1 MLRCGEEPE
10 RCFVLKKK
18 LALCLMLVALLA
30 SSAVFAGH
38 HEAEYEKL
46 ADHWE
51 AAYNNEGAAA
61 VAALY
66 LEDGMRMPPD
76 MPIAKGRAAIAAQ
89 VQAGMDA
96 GLAKVDIELV
106 EAMVSGETGVSRG
119 TFKGMGADGT
129 AMTEGKWMSVSKWVD
144 GKWQVHADIWNMDAP
159 PLMPE

>member
-1 MLRCGEEPE
+1 MKE
-10 RCFVLKKK
+10 K
-18 LALCLMLVALLA
+18 LSLCLMLVALLV
-30 SSAVFAGH
+30 SSAVFASH

-76 MPIAKGRAAIAAQ
+76 MPIAKGRVAIAAQ
-89 VQAGMDA
+89 VQGGMDN

-119 TFKGMGADGT
+119 TFKGMDADGNT
-129 AMTEGKWMSVSKWVD
+129 MTEGKWMSVSKWVD

-159 PLMPE
+159 MEMSE